1 MEDDQELRDLV
12 AAPLLDAVYVETKE
26 LKQVVAIQP
35 KPALGSESVRES
47 VCLWASEQKSESRWE

>member
-1 MEDDQELRDLV
+1 MEDGQELRDLV

-35 KPALGSESVRES
+35 KPALGFESVRES
-47 VCLWASEQKSESRWE
+47 VWWASEQKSESRWE

>member
-1 MEDDQELRDLV
+1 MEDGQELRDLV

-35 KPALGSESVRES
+35 KPGLGSESVRES
-47 VCLWASEQKSESRWE
+47 VLKSRRRSLRFAP